1 MFPSSVQHASL
12 LGSARAAA
20 REEVEEVSHSFRDV
34 FSVMGSKHSTT
45 GQKSLLSSE
54 LNGASP
60 PCVQVSENDLAEF
73 IIVSEPEGTSLQMGG
88 LHPRASLFERPVNM
102 MQAQVAHAEFRQLMR
117 EYGEWQS
124 SCKFE
129 FGITH
134 LRQHRVGR
142 SEQLRDISHPP
153 DDIGEG
159 IVSLR
164 EPGVHSIRVQRR
176 FEIPPGIPLRLVKP
190 MLINPNPPRAHV
202 QQLHP

>member
-117 EYGEWQS
+117 ENGV
-124 SCKFE
+124 
-129 FGITH
+129 
-134 LRQHRVGR
+134 RV
-142 SEQLRDISHPP
+142 LT
-153 DDIGEG
+153 
-159 IVSLR
+159 VR
-164 EPGVHSIRVQRR
+164 EVLAHGVERVRGTDCQ
-176 FEIPPGIPLRLVKP
+176 PLTPTVD
-190 MLINPNPPRAHV
+190 PNR
-202 QQLHP
+202 